1 MADEKAPVMIGEKIQ
16 ACIASAPAMMAELM
30 KEFIEKKDLNDRVKI
45 RLRMKALLDLVA
57 VDTKYPRN
65 PAIDGAP
72 GRPRNGGF
80 MAAPLPVMGDNL
92 GGEMARRLDDGL
104 GGAIQP
110 VPGAERI
117 DNADVLG

>member
-1 MADEKAPVMIGEKIQ
+1 MTDEKSMIGERMQ
-16 ACIASAPAMMAELM
+16 ACIESAPAMMAELM

-65 PAIDGAP
+65 PAIDGAA

-80 MAAPLPVMGDNL
+80 AVAPQPIIGDNL
-92 GGEMARRLDDGL
+92 GAEMGRRLDDGL
-104 GGAIQP
+104 GGPIQP

-117 DNADVLG
+117 DNGDVLG